1 MENQKSGLLLRRKLG
16 EAVIVG
22 DAIIKVIEIGSKSVR
37 LAIQAPASTKILR
50 QELTINKGVE

>member
-16 EAVIVG
+16 EAIVVG
-22 DAIIKVIEIGSKSVR
+22 DAVIKVIEVGRKSVR

-50 QELTINKGVE
+50 QELTITKE